1 MYPCTHCATWYCF
14 GSLVAL
20 RQHPEVQQ
28 NDEQTNSLGNYVPHI
43 NAPSKFNQDTSK
55 SARERCNRLLR
66 ERHATQLTKSA
77 GPFETPQERSNCL
90 RRQCRTVQQA
100 TTCA

>member
-1 MYPCTHCATWYCF
+1 M
-14 GSLVAL
+14 
-20 RQHPEVQQ
+20 
-28 NDEQTNSLGNYVPHI
+28 
-43 NAPSKFNQDTSK
+43 
-55 SARERCNRLLR
+55 
-66 ERHATQLTKSA
+66 QLTKSA